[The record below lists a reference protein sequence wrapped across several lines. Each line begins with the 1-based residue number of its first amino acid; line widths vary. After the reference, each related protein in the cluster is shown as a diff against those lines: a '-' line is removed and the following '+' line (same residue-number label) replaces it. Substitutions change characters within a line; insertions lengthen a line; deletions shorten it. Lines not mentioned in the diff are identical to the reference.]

1 MSRKMNFFQKSEK
14 DEKKLK
20 WGFSLAARDNV
31 SWLENESVEYPVY
44 ASCWEEILADTNNR
58 NIAITGNHGVG
69 KTSLLYT
76 YENKHHQKYL
86 HISLGCINK
95 TRKDEK
101 QPATASGTAGGSSN
115 NPITDDKKETSL
127 PNDTSD
133 EVMELEYEL
142 LRQITARFHRQMI
155 PHTSV
160 ELVPEYNPFIHVLMC
175 AAVPLTVCCILLL
188 SFPSQTASAIKWFYT
203 FQGELQQLFLT
214 SSLFEYFKSTKLYE
228 LNLLTIGIA
237 FYAASVILFW
247 ATVFFKKRIF
257 SKKRNVIVIAVILVI
272 FSFFVIRARVRIFSD
287 ILNVLDKFS
296 LVIFV
301 LSSFI
306 GFRASK
312 YQKRYQPVDYKNFFT
327 GKSFLTISKFF
338 FAFITF
344 IFFAKKFSIQEL
356 ADFDLKNWAD
366 KIAGVAFL
374 LLFITSGILV
384 FCIVYYILPKAKF
397 EELSIGKDENNIKV
411 GTHGVGWMDVFEC
424 ELIHVIEM
432 IAPHISSVIVFED
445 LDRLDHRAAIHIC
458 TKLRELNSIINDRA
472 KIKLGFSLFPSVP
485 LRFVY
490 TTSDQFIG
498 QLNEYTIYTKFFDTV
513 FPFYPLESHN
523 DIISIWE
530 KAVFNV
536 FDISS
541 QNQSVRN
548 IFPVFFWVLEK
559 AKEKNVVC
567 LVDYRVITQV
577 KNESRLLDNLEKE
590 KRKRTGGNDLN
601 SDVLNQVRQKIL
613 LFVLYKVLFPEDYY
627 KIRLGSSWLVKKYN
641 NWDTPYS
648 RPTSPPEDEAKYDLL
663 EAICSDTSKGQKV
676 FEIIYSS
683 IPFFMGKMA
692 QFK

>member
-95 TRKDEK
+95 PIKDEK
-101 QPATASGTAGGSSN
+101 QPATASGTASGSSN
-115 NPITDDKKETSL
+115 NPITGDKKETSL

-160 ELVPEYNPFIHVLMC
+160 ELVPEYHSPIHMLLCV
-175 AAVPLTVCCILLL
+175 AVPLVVCCILLL
-188 SFPSQTASAIKWFYT
+188 SFPSQAASAIKWFHT
-203 FQGELQQLFLT
+203 FQSGLQQSFLNSNLFG
-214 SSLFEYFKSTKLYE
+214 SFIEHKLYTV
-228 LNLLTIGIA
+228 NLLTRGVW
-237 FYAASVILFW
+237 FHVIFVTSFW
-247 ATVFFKKRIF
+247 IIM
-257 SKKRNVIVIAVILVI
+257 IVKGTSRTKIIVVGILVI
-272 FSFFVIRARVRIFSD
+272 GLAIRCITVFPDGLYPIIFM
-287 ILNVLDKFS
+287 F
-296 LVIFV
+296 
-301 LSSFI
+301 SSFGGI
-306 GFRASK
+306 VACL
-312 YQKRYQPVDYKNFFT
+312 YQKRYQTVEYGDFFT
-327 GKSFLTISKFF
+327 GKLSLLISKLCFV
-338 FAFITF
+338 FIIF
-344 IFFAKKFSIQEL
+344 IFFARNLAVQEPTDLDLESL
-356 ADFDLKNWAD
+356 ADQIVGF
-366 KIAGVAFL
+366 AFL
-374 LLFITSGILV
+374 LLFITSGILA
-384 FCIVYYILPKAKF
+384 FCIAYYILPQAKLK
-397 EELSIGKDENNIKV
+397 ELSIGKDENNIKV
-411 GTHGVGWMDVFEC
+411 GTHGIGWLDAFEC

-432 IAPHISSVIVFED
+432 IAPHIGSVIVFED
-445 LDRLDHRAAIHIC
+445 LDRLNPGVAIHIC
-458 TKLRELNSIINDRA
+458 TKLRELNNIINDRA
-472 KIKLGFSLFPSVP
+472 KIEFGFFPFPSVP

-513 FPFYPLESHN
+513 FPFYPLESHD
-523 DIISIWE
+523 DIISVWE
-530 KAVFNV
+530 KAIPNI

-541 QNQSVRN
+541 QNRSPKN
-548 IFPVFFWVLEK
+548 IFPLFFWVLKK
-559 AKEKNVVC
+559 AKEKNVIC

-590 KRKRTGGNDLN
+590 KRKSASKDNLSLTDLN
-601 SDVLNQVRQKIL
+601 RIRQKIL

-627 KIRLGSSWLVKKYN
+627 KIRLGKSWLVKKYK
-641 NWDTPYS
+641 NWNTTYLQLTPQQQS
-648 RPTSPPEDEAKYDLL
+648 TPQLEDAAKYDLVKAL
-663 EAICSDTSKGQKV
+663 YQNYPKGKGV
-676 FEIIYSS
+676 FDIIYSS
-683 IPFFMGKMA
+683 IPSFMGKIV
-692 QFK
+692 

>member
-95 TRKDEK
+95 PIKDEK
-101 QPATASGTAGGSSN
+101 QPATASGTASGSSN
-115 NPITDDKKETSL
+115 NPITGDKKETSL

-160 ELVPEYNPFIHVLMC
+160 ELVPEYHSPIHMLLCV
-175 AAVPLTVCCILLL
+175 AVPLVVCCILLL
-188 SFPSQTASAIKWFYT
+188 SFPSQAASAIKWFYT
-203 FQGELQQLFLT
+203 FQSGLQQSFLN
-214 SSLFEYFKSTKLYE
+214 SNLFELFKHIGAYK
-228 LNLLTIGIA
+228 LNLLTIGILLHAVSVLA
-237 FYAASVILFW
+237 FWIVSTSGKKSGTKI
-247 ATVFFKKRIF
+247 VFGI
-257 SKKRNVIVIAVILVI
+257 
-272 FSFFVIRARVRIFSD
+272 FVICL
-287 ILNVLDKFS
+287 ILGWVTKCYS
-296 LVIFV
+296 IIFV
-301 LSSFI
+301 LSSSGGI
-306 GFRASK
+306 VACI
-312 YQKRYQPVDYKNFFT
+312 YQKKYQPVEYENFFT
-327 GKSFLTISKFF
+327 GKTALIISQCCFVS
-338 FAFITF
+338 IIF
-344 IFFAKKFSIQEL
+344 IFFAKKLAVQEL
-356 ADFDLKNWAD
+356 TDLDLESLADQIVGL
-366 KIAGVAFL
+366 AFL

-384 FCIVYYILPKAKF
+384 FCIAYYILPQVKLK
-397 EELSIGKDENNIKV
+397 ELSIGKDENNIKV
-411 GTHGVGWMDVFEC
+411 GTHGIGWLDAFEC

-432 IAPHISSVIVFED
+432 IAPHIGSVIVFED
-445 LDRLDHRAAIHIC
+445 LDRLNPGAAIHIC
-458 TKLRELNSIINDRA
+458 TKLRELNNIINDRA
-472 KIKLGFSLFPSVP
+472 KIEFGFFPFPSVP

-513 FPFYPLESHN
+513 FPFYPLESHD
-523 DIISIWE
+523 DIISVWE
-530 KAVFNV
+530 KAIPNI

-541 QNQSVRN
+541 QNRSPKN
-548 IFPVFFWVLEK
+548 IFPLFFWVLKK
-559 AKEKNVVC
+559 AKEKNVIC

-590 KRKRTGGNDLN
+590 KRKSASKDNLSLTDLN
-601 SDVLNQVRQKIL
+601 RIQQKIL

-627 KIRLGSSWLVKKYN
+627 KIRLGKSWLVKKYK
-641 NWDTPYS
+641 NWNTTYLQLTPQQQS
-648 RPTSPPEDEAKYDLL
+648 TPQQEDAAKYALVKALYQNDP
-663 EAICSDTSKGQKV
+663 EGKEV
-676 FEIIYSS
+676 FDIIYSS
-683 IPFFMGKMA
+683 IPSFMGKIV
-692 QFK
+692 